1 MKKKIAITTAVL
13 CAAVSMTVC
22 ADPAVSK
29 KDHTDADAW
38 VEGTNLLRVEDE
50 DKEDYY
56 ALEDTDGNV

>member
-1 MKKKIAITTAVL
+1 MSMKKKIAITTAAL

-29 KDHTDADAW
+29 IDHTDADAW

-50 DKEDYY
+50 DKEDY
-56 ALEDTDGNV
+56 